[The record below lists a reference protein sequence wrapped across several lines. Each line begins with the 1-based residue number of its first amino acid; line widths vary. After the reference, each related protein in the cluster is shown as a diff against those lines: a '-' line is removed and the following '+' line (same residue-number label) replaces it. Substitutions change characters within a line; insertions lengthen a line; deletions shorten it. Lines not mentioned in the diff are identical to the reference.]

1 MVKEN
6 GVVDWQQYGVLLKAA
21 RLANGFTRGKA
32 LCDAVLQATGMRI
45 SERTVYALEDASR
58 APSADIFLALQQVLP
73 ELRDPEYMKPAFR
86 NSGISV
92 MLVCL

>member
-1 MVKEN
+1 MKEN